1 MSVSDND
8 LERLRLESRLMST
21 GGQQSAAS
29 WLQVAEAL
37 EELQARRQ
45 HDATKKQETSE

>member
-1 MSVSDND
+1 MSVTDND
-8 LERLRLESRLMST
+8 LDNLRLQARLMST

-45 HDATKKQETSE
+45 HDAEKKQEPL